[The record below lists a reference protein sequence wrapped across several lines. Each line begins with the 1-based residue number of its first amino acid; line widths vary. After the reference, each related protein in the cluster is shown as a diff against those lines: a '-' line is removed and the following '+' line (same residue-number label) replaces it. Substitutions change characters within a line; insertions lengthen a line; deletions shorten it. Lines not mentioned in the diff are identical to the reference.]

1 MMHQQTPPHVK
12 RWLQNTWKFLDIC
25 DKDASLVKM
34 LQEENAKLRADR
46 DGLISEKEILI
57 SEKEILAS
65 EKKEELVNAAKE
77 IEGLRE
83 QLNQSRSENM
93 TLSAKFQDMK
103 EKANTFIQMVSF
115 FWEFSPFQS
124 QIQISFLECLETR
137 FFQLNDS
144 SSN

>member
-12 RWLQNTWKFLDIC
+12 RWLQNTWNFLDIC

-34 LQEENAKLRADR
+34 LQEENAKLQADR
-46 DGLISEKEILI
+46 DELISEKEILI
-57 SEKEILAS
+57 S

-83 QLNQSRSENM
+83 QLNRCRSENM

-103 EKANTFIQMVSF
+103 EKVDTFIQRVSF
-115 FWEFSPFQS
+115 FWEFSPFRS

-144 SSN
+144 SNN

>member
-34 LQEENAKLRADR
+34 LQEENAALRADR
-46 DGLISEKEILI
+46 DELISDKEILV
-57 SEKEILAS
+57 S

-77 IEGLRE
+77 LEGLRE
-83 QLNQSRSENM
+83 QLNRSRSENV

-103 EKANTFIQMVSF
+103 EKVDTFIQRVSF
-115 FWEFSPFQS
+115 FWEFSPFRS

>member
-25 DKDASLVKM
+25 DKEASLVKM
-34 LQEENAKLRADR
+34 LQEENAALRADR
-46 DGLISEKEILI
+46 DELISDKEILV
-57 SEKEILAS
+57 S

-77 IEGLRE
+77 LEGLRE
-83 QLNQSRSENM
+83 QLNRSRSENV

-103 EKANTFIQMVSF
+103 EKVDTFIQRVCF
-115 FWEFSPFQS
+115 FWEFSPLRS

>member
-34 LQEENAKLRADR
+34 LQEENAALRADR
-46 DGLISEKEILI
+46 DELISEKEILI
-57 SEKEILAS
+57 S

-77 IEGLRE
+77 LEGLRE
-83 QLNQSRSENM
+83 QLNRCRSENM

-103 EKANTFIQMVSF
+103 EKVDTFIQRVSF
-115 FWEFSPFQS
+115 FWEFSPFRS
-124 QIQISFLECLETR
+124 QIQISFLECLETI

-144 SSN
+144 SRN

>member
-1 MMHQQTPPHVK
+1 MNIEMMHQQTPPHVK

-57 SEKEILAS
+57 SEKEILVSEKEILAS

-83 QLNQSRSENM
+83 QLNRCKSENM

-124 QIQISFLECLETR
+124 QIQI
-137 FFQLNDS
+137 
-144 SSN
+144 

>member
-1 MMHQQTPPHVK
+1 MNIEMMHQQTPPHVK

-34 LQEENAKLRADR
+34 LQEENAALRADR
-46 DGLISEKEILI
+46 DELISDKEILV
-57 SEKEILAS
+57 S

-77 IEGLRE
+77 LEGLRE
-83 QLNQSRSENM
+83 QLNRSRSENV

-103 EKANTFIQMVSF
+103 EKVDTFIQRVCF

-124 QIQISFLECLETR
+124 QIQISFLECLETI

-144 SSN
+144 SRN